1 MELGMI
7 GLGKMGAFMTER
19 LVQAGHRMIGFDLS
33 RNAVQRVMA
42 VGAAGAEST
51 KDLVDQLHPPR
62 AVWIMAPAG
71 DPVDETIEM
80 LLPDL
85 DDGDVIIG
93 T

>member
-19 LVQAGHRMIGFDLS
+19 LVEAGHGVVGFDL
-33 RNAVQRVMA
+33 NPDTVQRVVAM
-42 VGAAGAEST
+42 GASGAESIE
-51 KDLVDQLHPPR
+51 DLVDQLHPPR
-62 AVWIMAPAG
+62 AVWIMVPAG